1 MSDDHHARELWRRF
15 LAEPTPETAYVWAR
29 TEARMRN
36 EIPDPPVADQPLE
49 ALAPAFRCLAGG
61 CAGRLERLVLGA
73 LADER
78 AANGDHDPRLQRDGR
93 ISLRKL
99 ADADP
104 VVLSMLEG
112 SGSMT
117 MFAAFFA
124 LRAFGVHRVA
134 WEAWHMKAARVY
146 PGALRCVS
154 GRATD
159 ARFGVVVR
167 DLAAR
172 AAAASVPA

>member
-1 MSDDHHARELWRRF
+1 VSDHHARELWRRF
-15 LAEPTPETAYVWAR
+15 LAEPSHENAYLWAR
-29 TEARMRN
+29 TEARMRH
-36 EIPDPPVADQPLE
+36 EIPDPPVADLPLV

-61 CAGRLERLVLGA
+61 VAGRLERLVLGA

-78 AANGDHDPRLQRDGR
+78 AANGDHDPMLQRDGR
-93 ISLRKL
+93 ISLRRL

-104 VVLSMLEG
+104 VVLAMLEG

-124 LRAFGVHRVA
+124 LRAFGVYRLA
-134 WEAWHMKAARVY
+134 WEAWHLKAARVY

-159 ARFGVVVR
+159 PRFAAVVR
-167 DLAAR
+167 ELAAR
-172 AAAASVPA
+172 AAEAVPA